1 MVIFF
6 PQQNI
11 SNNFGHFA
19 EKERRY
25 TSMAALYMSRITAI
39 VSRVQIEGNWVSQP
53 KKAWLF
59 QISDFSVLIT
69 NADNNIY
76 FQESL

>member
-6 PQQNI
+6 PQQNT
-11 SNNFGHFA
+11 SNKLGHFA

-25 TSMAALYMSRITAI
+25 TSMAVPYMSRITVI
-39 VSRVQIEGNWVSQP
+39 ISRIQIEGNWVSQP
-53 KKAWLF
+53 KKVWLF
-59 QISDFSVLIT
+59 HVSNFCVVIT
-69 NADNNIY
+69 NVDNNIY